1 MHLYSISMLNP
12 NDAIDITKLAKV
24 IAMKQLFEFGEL
36 VFYLNIRLKYYNV
49 HRVHKSEGNGIHT

>member
-1 MHLYSISMLNP
+1 MLNP